1 MYIFQSTH
9 EVTPF
14 DLALRVCKQTLNQE
28 QALPAQFVDV
38 FEEILYSSTAGT
50 CVWVPGDNTG
60 LADTKFKCGSSWGA
74 QTQQASTR
82 GNLAPDADSNAIKS
96 PEEGLTFE
104 N

>member
-14 DLALRVCKQTLNQE
+14 DLALGVCKQTLNQE
-28 QALPAQFVDV
+28 QARPAQFVDV
-38 FEEILYSSTAGT
+38 FKEILYSSTAEM
-50 CVWVPGDNTG
+50 CVWVPGDSTG

-96 PEEGLTFE
+96 PEEGLTLE